1 MGGVGLR
8 PSGRNVLCRL
18 VQDGRHPTSVTLNNE
33 HDAVLARANYR
44 DDFDNNRINIGF
56 MNRGTGVLIMYFYI
70 FFSFLLVVCFVFV
83 LFLFLFSFA
92 LLLFGSE

>member
-1 MGGVGLR
+1 M
-8 PSGRNVLCRL
+8 
-18 VQDGRHPTSVTLNNE
+18 TLNNE

-56 MNRGTGVLIMYFYI
+56 MNRGTGVLRMYFYI
-70 FFSFLLVVCFVFV
+70 FFSFLLFVCFVFV
-83 LFLFLFSFA
+83 LFLFLFFFA